1 MAEPHFTN
9 HPRANKGIHDTA
21 SSDLSD
27 RAYKLAYKACRE
39 RLYERLPTVDE
50 LLVRVLGY
58 ARKVHGY
65 ADYQQVRDACSQALA
80 RIQQRAPL
88 TWDGF
93 IAWCSRRGRRSG
105 QVRRAKT
112 ADRDAGI
119 CRDRA
124 AGVSAIELAKQHG
137 LSRMQIYRIAE
148 RDSGVTRTISLPNP
162 DDIRNSDLIF
172 ESSCQLLRDGS
183 GYTHA
188 DDTSWITTV
197 WEQEVGGE
205 PAGWQLHQ
213 LRAWTATD
221 GGCDIVDLVRFIEYA
236 GRPEIRDPFRYVQV
250 AVERRRGKGPEYRQE
265 LEAAA
270 GETGRRY
277 ADYGHVRNRRAYLA
291 TCARNADPPVVDA
304 GTRRT
309 GFLDRYRRRHGRWP
323 WEPDGNGSSGAGVN
337 AAVAGRRRHQQPEEA
352 LEPSQEPR
360 SLPREKAPPVSEH
373 GPCLHPLATLLT
385 SWMSLADV
393 VQVECS
399 SGCGHR
405 LYSDR
410 GPFPCPC
417 HWSPAQVARASV
429 ALRIA
434 KGWSV

>member
-9 HPRANKGIHDTA
+9 HPRANKGIRDTA

-65 ADYQQVRDACSQALA
+65 ADYQQVRDACAQALA
-80 RIQQRAPL
+80 RIRQRAPL

-105 QVRRAKT
+105 QVRRART
-112 ADRDAGI
+112 ADRDAEI

-148 RDSGVTRTISLPNP
+148 RDSGVTRTVSLSNP
-162 DDIRNSDLIF
+162 DDIKNSDLVC
-172 ESSCQLLRDGS
+172 ESSLQLLRDGS

-213 LRAWTATD
+213 LRVWTATEGAD
-221 GGCDIVDLVRFIEYA
+221 VGCDIVDLVRFIEYA

-250 AVERRRGKGPEYRQE
+250 SVERRRSKGSEYRQE

-291 TCARNADPPVVDA
+291 TCARNADPPVTA
-304 GTRRT
+304 ETRRT
-309 GFLDRYRRRHGRWP
+309 GFLDSYRRRPVPLP
-323 WEPDGNGSSGAGVN
+323 WEPDGNESSGVPTEPAGVD
-337 AAVAGRRRHQQPEEA
+337 GRRRHQQPEEV
-352 LEPSQEPR
+352 LEPAQEPR
-360 SLPREKAPPVSEH
+360 SLPREKVPPITER
-373 GPCLHPLATLLT
+373 GPCRHPLAALLT
-385 SWMSLADV
+385 SRMSLADI
-393 VQVECS
+393 VQVQCS

-410 GPFPCPC
+410 GAFACPC
-417 HWSPAQVARASV
+417 HWSPAQVARAAAALQVV
-429 ALRIA
+429 A
-434 KGWSV
+434 